1 MRSDIFGEWLERINS
16 RFQAQNRKVLLLIDN
31 ASSHFNPDERND
43 QEATNDNLNLS
54 HVRVHFLPPNTT
66 AHLQPMDAGII
77 KSFKAIYKQHY
88 IRHIIHQ
95 FETNVD
101 LKRYLWFYIVVF
113 SFLFVH
119 YLYMFKII

>member
-1 MRSDIFGEWLERINS
+1 MRSDIFGEWLECINS
-16 RFQAQNRKVLLLIDN
+16 RFRAQNRKVLLLIDN
-31 ASSHFNPDERND
+31 ASSHFNPDECND
-43 QEATNDNLNLS
+43 QEASNDNLNLS
-54 HVRVHFLPPNTT
+54 HIRVHFLPPNTT

-101 LKRYLWFYIVVF
+101 LKRYLWFILLCF
-113 SFLFVH
+113 HF
-119 YLYMFKII
+119 YLYITYIF